1 MADSGIAAL
10 LDIASLVG
18 KYGRQTQA
26 CAEQLL
32 ERGLYHAACSDAH
45 RPADVAEVARG
56 IERVRELYGDEEV
69 SFLLCEGPASLLDGT
84 LPE

>member
-1 MADSGIAAL
+1 
-10 LDIASLVG
+10 V
-18 KYGRQTQA
+18 
-26 CAEQLL
+26 LL

-56 IERVRELYGDEEV
+56 IARVEELYGAEELA
-69 SFLLCEGPASLLDGT
+69 FLFCDGPASLLQGV